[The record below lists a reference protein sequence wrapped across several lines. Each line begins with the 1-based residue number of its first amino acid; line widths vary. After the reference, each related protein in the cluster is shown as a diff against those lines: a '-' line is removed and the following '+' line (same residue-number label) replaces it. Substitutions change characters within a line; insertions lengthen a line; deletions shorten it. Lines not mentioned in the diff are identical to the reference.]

1 MKDDIHP
8 LPAFLTAAL
17 PNPVRQRVLRK
28 AERLFAQGDA
38 VDAIFFVCRGRVKAV
53 RALHNGMQ
61 SVMLQATAG
70 EFFAESAL
78 AVDAY
83 VCDAVATEDSILW
96 SLPAKDVLAALN
108 AGGDFAKTFALAMA
122 ANARRQCSRY
132 ERVRL
137 KRARDRV
144 LHLLICEG
152 GPEASFTLTMPLV
165 ELAEELALEPETLYR
180 VLREL
185 TDEGLLERSRTHLRL
200 VGANAGD

>member
-1 MKDDIHP
+1 MKDAIQP
-8 LPAFLTAAL
+8 LPEFLAAAL
-17 PNPVRQRVLRK
+17 PNPVRQRTIRK
-28 AERLFAQGDA
+28 GERLFAQGDA
-38 VDAIFFVCRGRVKAV
+38 VDAIYFVCRGRVKAM

-83 VCDAVATEDSILW
+83 VCDAVATEDSVLW
-96 SLPAKDVLAALN
+96 SLPAKDVLAALS
-108 AGGDFAKTFALAMA
+108 ARGDFAKTFALAMA
-122 ANARRQCSRY
+122 ATARRQSSRY

-185 TDEGLLERSRTHLRL
+185 TEEGWLKRSRTHLRL
-200 VGANAGD
+200 VGARTGD